1 MNRLGFV
8 TLAHLGEL
16 QRKGMKPEQAFNLLK
31 EEAKQR
37 NPAYPTIIMQR
48 EPNGF
53 AIIGLPL

>member
-8 TLAHLGEL
+8 TLSHLSDL

-31 EEAKQR
+31 EEAKAR

-53 AIIGLPL
+53 VILGLPL